1 MLRSFNIN
9 IFRNFCK
16 KKDMIKFILLIF
28 LPLFLAACGS
38 TADGFKLKKKS
49 SADEFLVEKKS
60 PLVLPPD
67 YGKLPKPGGD
77 EIYENSSE
85 EEFIQNTISSNENS
99 NQNKQNQSTSIEKS
113 VLDKIK

>member
-1 MLRSFNIN
+1 MNKYFLI
-9 IFRNFCK
+9 
-16 KKDMIKFILLIF
+16 IF
-28 LPLFLAACGS
+28 LPRCLISCG

-67 YGKLPKPGGD
+67 YGKLPTPGDNQSYND
-77 EIYENSSE
+77 ESNEDSFE
-85 EEFIQNTISSNENS
+85 KTISKKKNS
-99 NQNKQNQSTSIEKS
+99 NKSEVTNSTSIEKS